1 MAIASNNTHIYDI
14 YYMLNIYE
22 LNSVMGSHEIVNTRR
37 DLYKK
42 RNVGGAA
49 SFEQ

>member
-1 MAIASNNTHIYDI
+1 MAIASNNTHIYV
-14 YYMLNIYE
+14 E
-22 LNSVMGSHEIVNTRR
+22 QRVMGSHEIVNR